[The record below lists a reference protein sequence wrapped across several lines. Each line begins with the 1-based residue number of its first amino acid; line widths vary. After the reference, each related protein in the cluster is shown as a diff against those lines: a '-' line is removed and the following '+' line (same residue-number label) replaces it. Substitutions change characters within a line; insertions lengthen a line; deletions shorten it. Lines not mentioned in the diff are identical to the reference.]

1 MPAASN
7 PSNRLCSDRKL
18 LLVRSPGPI
27 DSSIEDA
34 LATEFEIESR
44 MVDTANVSEGF
55 ATAAYEIVLFDLRR
69 GSAEALSMLRAV
81 RRSMPDASLVILA
94 ADLPD
99 DVVLEALRLDVSGLV
114 IDPPSADVVAHC
126 VRQVRD
132 GHLCLDQ
139 HILRRAVKVL
149 AERQIAAREAAK
161 LVTPREFEIV
171 RLVGRGLTNKEIAA
185 ALFVAEGTIKV
196 HVHNIFDKLGVR
208 SRKELAALAKEK
220 GLV

>member
-1 MPAASN
+1 MPAGTS
-7 PSNRLCSDRKL
+7 PQNRLR
-18 LLVRSPGPI
+18 RSRTVLHLRPPGPT
-27 DSSIEDA
+27 DFSIAYA
-34 LATEFEIESR
+34 LGAEFVVESR
-44 MVDTANVSEGF
+44 IAGAPDAFESFNP
-55 ATAAYEIVLFDLRR
+55 AAFDIVLLDLRR
-69 GSAEALSMLRAV
+69 ADAGGLGLLTAARAWSREAAIV
-81 RRSMPDASLVILA
+81 VA
-94 ADLPD
+94 APDLPD

-139 HILRRAVKVL
+139 RILRRAVKVL

-161 LVTPREFEIV
+161 LVTPRELEIV

-185 ALFVAEGTIKV
+185 ALFVAEVTIKV

-220 GLV
+220 GLA